1 MIQFDRKF
9 SIGPFEISQESPTF
23 IIAEAG
29 VNHGG
34 DIALAKH
41 LIDIAAGAGVDAV
54 KFQAFRT
61 ENLILS
67 NVEKAPYQKNTT
79 AASESQFD
87 MLKKLELKKE
97 AYLELKDYC
106 TAKGLIFLITPFDEQ
121 SLDEL
126 EEVGVDAYKI
136 ASTDTT
142 NLLFLRKVAQTGKPV
157 ILSTGMCDLNEVT
170 LALEEINPIN
180 KKLVLLQCTA
190 NYPIQDDEANLNVIH
205 TFKKTYDVVVGYSD
219 HSVGLGAAL
228 YSIPMGAKV
237 VEKHFTLNKELDG
250 PDHLASLDPE
260 ELKEFV
266 LKVKQIERYMG
277 GFVKEPTA
285 SEFHTKKSLQKSL
298 VAASQIKKGE
308 IIEEKHL
315 IAKRTGGAGISPIH
329 YSKIVGQAATKDY
342 QKDDIIYV

>member
-1 MIQFDRKF
+1 MLQFDQKF
-9 SIGPFEISQESPTF
+9 TIGSFEISQASPTF

-34 DIALAKH
+34 DLDLAKR
-41 LIDIAAGAGVDAV
+41 LIDIAAEAGVDGV

-87 MLKKLELKKE
+87 MLKKLELKTE
-97 AYLELKDYC
+97 GYLELKAYC
-106 TAKGLIFLITPFDEQ
+106 ESKNLIFLITPFDEQ
-121 SLDEL
+121 SLEEL

-142 NLLFLRKVAQTGKPV
+142 NLLFLRKVAQTGKPIV
-157 ILSTGMCDLNEVT
+157 LSTGMCDMKEVT
-170 LALEEINPIN
+170 AALEEINPIN

-190 NYPIQDDEANLNVIH
+190 NYPIEDDEANLNVIQ
-205 TFKKTYDVVVGYSD
+205 TFKDSFDVVVGYSD

-237 VEKHFTLNKELDG
+237 VEKHFTINKDLDG

-266 LKVKQIERYMG
+266 IKVKQIERYMG
-277 GFVKEPTA
+277 GFIKEPTA

-298 VAASQIKKGE
+298 VAAVEITKGDV
-308 IIEEKHL
+308 IQEKHL
-315 IAKRTGGAGISPIH
+315 IAKRTGGDGVSPI
-329 YSKIVGQAATKDY
+329 YYKSIVGTVATKDY
-342 QKDDIIYV
+342 HKDDIIYV

>member
-1 MIQFDRKF
+1 MLTFDRQF
-9 SIGPFEISQESPTF
+9 MLGSFQLSSNSPTF

-34 DIALAKH
+34 DLNVAKQ
-41 LIDIAAGAGVDAV
+41 LIDIAADAGVDAV

-79 AASESQFD
+79 AASESQFE
-87 MLKKLELKKE
+87 MLKKLELKKD
-97 AYLELKDYC
+97 AYSELKAYC
-106 TAKGLIFLITPFDEQ
+106 ESKDLIFLITPFDEQ
-121 SLDEL
+121 SLMEL

-142 NLLFLRKVAQTGKPV
+142 NLLFLRKVAQTGKPI

-190 NYPIQDDEANLNVIH
+190 NYPIADDEANLNVIQ
-205 TFKKTYDVVVGYSD
+205 TFKETFDAIIGYSD

-228 YSIPMGAKV
+228 FAIPMGAKV
-237 VEKHFTLNKELDG
+237 VEKHFTINKELDG
-250 PDHLASLDPE
+250 PDHLASLDPI

-266 LKVKQIERYMG
+266 VKVRQVERYLG
-277 GFVKEPTA
+277 SFEKKPTA
-285 SEFHTKKSLQKSL
+285 SEVHTKKSLQKAL
-298 VAASQIKKGE
+298 VAAETIQEGE
-308 IIEEKHL
+308 IIQESHL
-315 IAKRTGGAGISPIH
+315 LAKRTGGVGISPIH
-329 YSKIVGQAATKDY
+329 YSKVVGTPAIKTFI
-342 QKDDIIYV
+342 KDDIIHV